1 MSFRHQNV
9 KLDFPCSSTLII
21 AKRVYLQHFLLQNS
35 QYQYYGAGLL
45 SNYDKFPE
53 HQKLIVGNRKKKKEK
68 KFEKKMKKMKKLGMK
83 EKRQAEENLVS
94 FVRKLN

>member
-1 MSFRHQNV
+1 
-9 KLDFPCSSTLII
+9 
-21 AKRVYLQHFLLQNS
+21 LLHNS

-45 SNYDKFPE
+45 SNYDKFPDN
-53 HQKLIVGNRKKKKEK
+53 QKLIVGNKKKKKEN

-94 FVRKLN
+94 FVI